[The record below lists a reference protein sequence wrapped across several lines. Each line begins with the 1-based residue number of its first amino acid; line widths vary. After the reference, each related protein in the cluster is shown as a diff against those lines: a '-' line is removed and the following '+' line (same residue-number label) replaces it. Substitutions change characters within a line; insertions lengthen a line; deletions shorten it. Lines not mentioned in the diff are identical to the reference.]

1 MAQQSGLFGMASPY
15 EAYLHGQAL
24 GQEDIKNRDAGL
36 KAILERQELEGKIKA
51 DEQSYLLNAQ
61 LNPHKVE
68 RAGLENLGLEEEI
81 LAKKHANKT
90 SHFDQIVRETLGTT
104 HFVEDAKLEQY
115 KKQFEKTQRLA
126 DSFSGLADEM
136 SNTAPVLRASVLRS
150 RAAALGLNPS
160 QIESLAVL
168 PPSEMPDL
176 LRQLAERAQ
185 KNSPEVIRKR
195 IMADEELGRAKELAK
210 YKADLDTKLENLKA
224 SNTAL
229 SPTEYKTLEAAYIG
243 YMEKVRDMPDGESR
257 NFYIQ
262 QGKMYLSAL
271 MAAKDAAAQS
281 TVGQRPA
288 PGGGWITEFKG
299 QTAPSAMIENLPQE
313 TPLGQPTEAPP
324 KTINFMDMK

>member
-1 MAQQSGLFGMASPY
+1 MASPY

-36 KAILERQELEGKIKA
+36 KATLERQELEGKIKA

-61 LNPHKVE
+61 LNPHKVTA
-68 RAGLENLGLEEEI
+68 AGLDNLQKEEGIVGKRLEN
-81 LAKKHANKT
+81 KKAG
-90 SHFDQIVRETLGTT
+90 FDELVRNTLGTN
-104 HFVEDAKLEQY
+104 HFVEKAKLEQHEAQY
-115 KKQFEKTQRLA
+115 NKTMRMA

-150 RAAALGLNPS
+150 RAAALGLNES

-176 LRQLAERAQ
+176 LRQLAQRAQ
-185 KNSPEVIRKR
+185 SNSPEVIRKR

-210 YKADLDTKLENLKA
+210 YKSDLDMKLENLKT
-224 SNTAL
+224 SNKAM
-229 SPTEYKTLEAAYIG
+229 SPSEYKTLEAAYIA
-243 YMEKVRDMPDGESR
+243 YMERVRDMPDGESR

-271 MAAKDAAAQS
+271 MAVKDAAAQP
-281 TVGQRPA
+281 TVAQRPA
-288 PGGGWITEFKG
+288 PGGGVIYEPIPKA
-299 QTAPSAMIENLPQE
+299 APSAMIQNMPEE
-313 TPLGQPTEAPP
+313 TPVEQPTRTPP
-324 KTINFMDMK
+324 KAINFMDMK